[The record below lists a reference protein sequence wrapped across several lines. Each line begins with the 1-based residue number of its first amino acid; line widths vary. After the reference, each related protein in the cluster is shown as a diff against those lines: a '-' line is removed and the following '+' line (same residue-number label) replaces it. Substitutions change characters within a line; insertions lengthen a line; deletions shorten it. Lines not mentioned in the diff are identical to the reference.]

1 MKNTK
6 LTKQDLINFEKE
18 IVSIYEKG
26 LIKAPIHLSGNNE
39 DILIKIF
46 KKIDIK
52 NDWVFSNWRNHYHAL
67 LKGINKQKL
76 KEMIINGK
84 SMGIN
89 SKKHKFYSSSIV
101 GGCLPVALG
110 TALAIKLRKKKSKV
124 WCFIGDMTFETGVF
138 HEVYKY
144 SKNFNLPLKFIVED
158 NNMSTNTPTDL
169 AWGKK
174 SKKYKDIIYYKYKR
188 KFPHHGTG
196 KWILF

>member
-110 TALAIKLRKKKSKV
+110 TALAIKIRKKKSKV
-124 WCFIGDMTFETGVF
+124 WCFIGDM
-138 HEVYKY
+138 
-144 SKNFNLPLKFIVED
+144 NF
-158 NNMSTNTPTDL
+158 
-169 AWGKK
+169 
-174 SKKYKDIIYYKYKR
+174 
-188 KFPHHGTG
+188 
-196 KWILF
+196 